1 MTGSI
6 MATATTSNPIIK
18 TINRVLGRGKS
29 DPVKAIQKA
38 IPFSSGGG
46 YNYPFGY
53 FNQSADITFSKLGAT
68 AAFTMVYE
76 VNCCI
81 QSIANG
87 INYLD
92 WNVVRYKDGVR
103 KGETGE
109 IIANRR
115 DLRSRHPLHQAFQI
129 FGHEYK
135 TTFTRLAAID
145 YSLYG
150 EFFIERVSNT
160 FGSNRSIE
168 WLNPLGV
175 NVQYTKEIDW
185 IQYGWNM
192 DFLQI
197 PPERVAYLHNYNPN
211 CDFVGLPT
219 ALTVLDEINIARNLD
234 RFLRDHFINNARP
247 GVIIS
252 PTTEEN
258 RFSDVD
264 YRKLLEKIRNQ
275 LKGVGGQYSTLV
287 MQIPIKADVFDQPDI
302 AKNTTLNEQQSIA
315 IFEAFGVPRAM
326 RGNTSVS
333 PYKSGDEISERFY
346 RDGVLPLATGVIQ
359 PFINTELMPFFDSSG
374 DTIFE
379 FDTSPFDEITQADML
394 EAQVVDIQTKGT
406 LIDLYSAAEKQEIQ
420 PDEKLKGLYLVNGV
434 PVPID
439 ELSTYWEKTLLVSP
453 SVYNAPEITGEP
465 LPAPTNPQSVIP
477 TEEGGEPAADETVR
491 EELTET
497 SGEEVPKVEEI
508 SQKHDHNRLPHYKLY
523 AGDKLFPSEDVIEER
538 LAKELHAWKRFEIE
552 RFAGRKNRTRDFVTN
567 TLPPWVRN
575 EIIDR
580 LDEVKNTRE
589 IKAAFDTVLDDPVI
603 KSLTSYQRGLREFGR
618 GLWNDSITI
627 GQFMS
632 GMEDMIEREFNN
644 AFTLGVHKGGLTV
657 SDLTP
662 EEKGEIDTLIENEIV
677 HIDDLAHFIYRNR
690 KGVGKLDAIR
700 SRVDMWVA
708 RYSRAKEV
716 GYLIA
721 KRAEPLLWQYDPRKD
736 HCRSCAALNGQVRR
750 AEYWR
755 KVGIEPNSDR
765 LECYGI
771 WCGCRFLE
779 PAENAPLSRGR
790 LPRAGWRY

>member
-1 MTGSI
+1 

-302 AKNTTLNEQQSIA
+302 AKNTTLNEQQSTA

-379 FDTSPFDEITQADML
+379 FE
-394 EAQVVDIQTKGT
+394 
-406 LIDLYSAAEKQEIQ
+406 
-420 PDEKLKGLYLVNGV
+420 
-434 PVPID
+434 
-439 ELSTYWEKTLLVSP
+439 
-453 SVYNAPEITGEP
+453 
-465 LPAPTNPQSVIP
+465 
-477 TEEGGEPAADETVR
+477 VR